1 MNEMNGNGRDS
12 VDSRVE
18 QLFHEGGIALGR
30 VLDERQSNAVQLAV
44 QMFAYLI
51 ACLHGDALS
60 HHDVIQLLKVYAR
73 GIRDAKVKS
82 V

>member
-12 VDSRVE
+12 VDSCVE
-18 QLFHEGGIALGR
+18 QLFAEGATALGR
-30 VLDERQSNAVQLAV
+30 VLDERQINAVQLSI
-44 QMFAYLI
+44 QLFAYLI
-51 ACLHGDALS
+51 ACL
-60 HHDVIQLLKVYAR
+60 DVEAMTHSDIIRLLKTYAR

>member
-12 VDSRVE
+12 VDQRVE
-18 QLFHEGGIALGR
+18 QLFSEAGTALGR

-44 QMFAYLI
+44 QVFAYLI

-60 HHDVIQLLKVYAR
+60 HHDIIQLLKTYSR
-73 GIRDAKVKS
+73 GINHAKAR
-82 V
+82 

>member
-1 MNEMNGNGRDS
+1 MNEMNGDLRDS

-18 QLFHEGGIALGR
+18 QLFTEGATALGR
-30 VLDERQSNAVQLAV
+30 VLDERQSNAVQLSI
-44 QMFAYLI
+44 QLFAYLV
-51 ACLHGDALS
+51 ACLDAEAMTHS
-60 HHDVIQLLKVYAR
+60 DIIRLLKVYAR